1 MCCMRIYLYTG
12 LYRRIIVVRKYIFAF
27 LIIFGVTF
35 LSATEGVTL
44 AHLNSDTVEQDAQNI
59 ERELCRNMWHKRLSC
74 AAGICALLSG
84 GCWLFW
90 PKSAAVVSGLINKV
104 ISTQRQN
111 ENKKVTLKNIDKKLN
126 KLEKL
131 IKEKNLDTDND
142 NFKKVIEFVL
152 EKQKKSDTGFGGTF
166 KKWSLN
172 ALNFVAR
179 ETLISVTFSVV
190 MGALG
195 KYFRSL
201 DTVVDKVTYKVFHPG
216 NLQWYI
222 ATHTNIFTLLNE
234 LERHAYCI
242 ENKCFPKKGS
252 NDETSQVIFNEDQ
265 VNYHIQAFVTTWS
278 LCTRKF
284 ESILGFMSMKVK
296 QEVDKE
302 NINKENTNSDKPLAK
317 RYVEIIEHIYCLAD
331 NFIENAE
338 KLLYKDATTT
348 RTGVVQ
354 AVKHLKLSFMEER
367 FAFTNC
373 ETS

>member
-1 MCCMRIYLYTG
+1 MPYVLHEAISLYC

-27 LIIFGVTF
+27 LIIFEVTF

-44 AHLNSDTVEQDAQNI
+44 VHLNRGTVEQNAQNI
-59 ERELCRNMWHKRLSC
+59 ERELWRNMWHKRLSC
-74 AAGICALLSG
+74 AAGICALISG
-84 GCWLFW
+84 GCWLFL
-90 PKSAAVVSGLINKV
+90 PKTAAAVLGAAKLVEATVDVQEQNKN
-104 ISTQRQN
+104 Q
-111 ENKKVTLKNIDKKLN
+111 KVTKEELKQLIQADKSILHDMQKYIL
-126 KLEKL
+126 
-131 IKEKNLDTDND
+131 
-142 NFKKVIEFVL
+142 
-152 EKQKKSDTGFGGTF
+152 KQRKKSDTGYGDTL
-166 KKWSLN
+166 KRWSLN

-278 LCTRKF
+278 LCARKF

-302 NINKENTNSDKPLAK
+302 NTNKEDTNSDMPLAK
-317 RYVEIIEHIYCLAD
+317 RYAEITEHIYDLAD
-331 NFIENAE
+331 NFITKVEE
-338 KLLYKDATTT
+338 LLNKDTTTT
-348 RTGVVQ
+348 RTGVMQ